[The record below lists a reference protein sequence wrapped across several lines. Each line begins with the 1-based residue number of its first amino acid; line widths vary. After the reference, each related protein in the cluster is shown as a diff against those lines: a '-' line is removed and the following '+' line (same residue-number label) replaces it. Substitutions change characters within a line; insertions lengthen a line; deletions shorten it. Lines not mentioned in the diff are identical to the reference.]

1 MEVEH
6 RNYYRVQV
14 RSRRG
19 SPSPRFVA
27 YYEPALQQGRYAALC
42 PDGHSVAFTS
52 LRSPE
57 APWDDAMLAL
67 MVAAE
72 QEDAARTWA
81 GSERA
86 SG

>member
-1 MEVEH
+1 
-6 RNYYRVQV
+6 VQV

-19 SPSPRFVA
+19 SPTRFVA
-27 YYEPALQQGRYAALC
+27 FYEPPLHRGHYGALG
-42 PDGHSVAFTS
+42 PDRQSVALTS

-57 APWDDAMLAL
+57 ASWDDAMLAL

-72 QEDAARTWA
+72 QEDASRTWTT
-81 GSERA
+81 SEHA